1 MENGERPD
9 GSDRVGEQL
18 PREGE
23 QRPECGQR
31 RVSRFRAVLVGAGSM
46 GKAWAGALVA
56 HPEVELVGWVD
67 VVEER
72 AREAA
77 GALGLTGTAVL
88 ADVATAISGCSP
100 DFVVDVS
107 VPEAHYEVTATCL
120 RRGVP
125 VLGEKPMAAT
135 MAEARALVELS
146 ERTSTLFAVSQNRRY
161 NQGLVAFKDL
171 MAERLGGVAQLNA
184 EFYRAPHFGGFREE
198 MASPLLLDMA
208 IHTFDAARYVTGTDA
223 VSVVCSEL
231 NPPWSWYEGSAC
243 AVAEL
248 EMTGGLRFTYQ
259 GSWCARGFETSWDSS
274 WRAVGRL
281 GTALWDGT
289 GAPVAEVEL
298 PGGDSTERVEAP
310 PSGAFAG
317 GIAGSLADFVSALGG
332 GEPPMGECH
341 DNIRSLAMVFAALE
355 SSRSGARVAV
365 EV

>member
-1 MENGERPD
+1 M
-9 GSDRVGEQL
+9 
-18 PREGE
+18 
-23 QRPECGQR
+23 
-31 RVSRFRAVLVGAGSM
+31 SRLRAVLVGAGGM

-56 HPEVELVGWVD
+56 DPRLDLVGWVD

-72 AREAA
+72 AREAV
-77 GALGLTGTAVL
+77 GALGLTATGVEADVGTAL
-88 ADVATAISGCSP
+88 SRHSP

-161 NQGLVAFKDL
+161 NAGLVAFKDL
-171 MAERLGGVAQLNA
+171 VATRLGGVSQLNA

-208 IHTFDAARYVTGTDA
+208 IHTFDAARYVTGADA
-223 VSVVCSEL
+223 TSVVCSEL

-243 AVAEL
+243 AVADL

-259 GSWCARGFETSWDSS
+259 GSWCAQGFETSWDSS

-289 GAPVAEVEL
+289 GAPVAEVEVA
-298 PGGDSTERVEAP
+298 GSDATERLEAQP
-310 PSGAFAG
+310 AEGFAG

-332 GEPPMGECH
+332 GDPPMGECH

-355 SSRSGARVAV
+355 SSRTGARVAV
-365 EV
+365 EA